1 MMNRRKFLNRATLST
16 AALPFWGSS
25 AYAKNEPSTTPELS
39 ALSGED
45 YWKALRTEFPMPADQ
60 AYFNTGTMGAQ
71 PNRVLNAVLDNMRNN
86 VVNIAQCD
94 YQGNGPLLLQGY
106 QGFDG
111 LRTKI
116 ANLIN
121 ARDLKEIALTQ
132 NATMGMNYI
141 SNGLDFKPGD
151 EFINTNR
158 EHGGGFGGW
167 RTAAKRYG
175 LKYKEANIPI
185 PANDPQEIFDNIF
198 ALVTPKTRVIA
209 VPHILS
215 TYGVVLPVKAICQE
229 ARKRGI
235 FTIIDGAQGVGHVK
249 VDVQDM
255 GCDAYYS
262 SLHKWLLAPAGN
274 GILYVRK
281 EVVGEVWTVAASYQ
295 WDNDEDHGLRLTQR
309 GTGNISLI
317 VGLEAAIDFHN
328 EIGSQKVIKR
338 IKELGDYL
346 RAGLQEMDKVSIV
359 SSLHPEMCAGITTYQ
374 VEGITPVE
382 LQNEMWKQHKLQ
394 PRAAGDNGLRQST
407 HIYNQKA
414 EIDKALAVIKKV

>member
-1 MMNRRKFLNRATLST
+1 MMNRRKFLNRTTAAAATL
-16 AALPFWGSS
+16 PFFGIPGTLE
-25 AYAKNEPSTTPELS
+25 AQETPL
-39 ALSGED
+39 ADLKHLSGED
-45 YWKALRTEFPMPADQ
+45 YWKGLRGAFPMPTNQ

-71 PNRVLNAVLDNMRNN
+71 PTRVLNAVLDNMRGNA
-86 VVNIAQCD
+86 VNIAQCD

-106 QGFDG
+106 QGFDQ

-116 ANLIN
+116 SQLIN
-121 ARDLKEIALTQ
+121 AKDFKEIALIQ

-141 SNGLDFKPGD
+141 SNGLDFQPGD
-151 EFINTNR
+151 ELINTNQ

-167 RTAAKRYG
+167 RMAAKRFG
-175 LKYKEANIPI
+175 LTYKEATIPI

-215 TYGVVLPVKAICQE
+215 TYGVVLPVKQICQE

-235 FTIIDGAQGVGHVK
+235 FTVIDGAQGVGHVS
-249 VDVQDM
+249 VDVQDI

-274 GILYVRK
+274 GILYIRN
-281 EVVGEVWTVAASYQ
+281 EVVGDIWTVAASYQ
-295 WDNDEDHGLRLTQR
+295 WENEEDHGLRLTQR
-309 GTGNISLI
+309 GTGNVSLI
-317 VGLEAAIDFHN
+317 VGLEAAVDFHN
-328 EIGSQKVIKR
+328 EVGSEKVIKR

-346 RAGLQEMDKVSIV
+346 RDGLQAIDKVKIV
-359 SSLHPEMCAGITTYQ
+359 SSVHPEMCAGITTYL
-374 VEGITPVE
+374 VDGVKPVD
-382 LQNEMWKQHKLQ
+382 LQNEMWKRYKLQ
-394 PRAAGDNGLRQST
+394 PRAAGTNGLRQST

-414 EIDKALAVIKKV
+414 EIDKALDVVRSI

>member
-1 MMNRRKFLNRATLST
+1 
-16 AALPFWGSS
+16 
-25 AYAKNEPSTTPELS
+25 
-39 ALSGED
+39 LSGED
-45 YWKALRTEFPMPADQ
+45 YWQALRAAWPMPTDE

-71 PNRVLNAVLDNMRNN
+71 PSRVLNAVLDNMRGNA
-86 VVNIAQCD
+86 VNIAHCD

-116 ANLIN
+116 AKLIN
-121 ARDLKEIALTQ
+121 ASDYKEIALTQ

-141 SNGLDFKPGD
+141 SGGLDFKPGD
-151 EFINTNR
+151 EFINTDQ

-175 LKYKEANIPI
+175 LTYKMAHIPI
-185 PANDPQEIFDNIF
+185 PANDPQEIIDNIF
-198 ALVTPKTRVIA
+198 DLVTPRTRVIA

-215 TYGVVLPVKAICQE
+215 TYGVVLPVKEICQE
-229 ARKRGI
+229 ARRREI
-235 FTIIDGAQGVGHVK
+235 FTIIDGAQSVGHIK
-249 VDVQDM
+249 VDVQDI

-262 SLHKWLLAPAGN
+262 SLHKWLMAPAGS

-309 GTGNISLI
+309 GTGNVSLI
-317 VGLEAAIDFHN
+317 VGLEAAVDFHN
-328 EIGSQKVIKR
+328 EIGSDKVIAR

-346 RAGLQEMDKVSIV
+346 RAGLQEIDKVSIR
-359 SSLHPEMCAGITTYQ
+359 SSVHPEMCAGLTTYL
-374 VEGITPVE
+374 VDGIKPVD
-382 LQNEMWKQHKLQ
+382 LQNEMWVRHKLQ
-394 PRAAGDNGLRQST
+394 PRAAGENGLRHST
-407 HIYNQKA
+407 HIYNQKE
-414 EIDKALAVIKKV
+414 EIDKALEVIRRV

>member
-1 MMNRRKFLNRATLST
+1 MDRRKFLNKTT
-16 AALPFWGSS
+16 AAAATLPFWGFSTS
-25 AYAKNEPSTTPELS
+25 AKAQTTSPTDLPD
-39 ALSGED
+39 LSGDE
-45 YWKALRTEFPMPADQ
+45 YWQALRAEWPMPTDE

-71 PNRVLNAVLDNMRNN
+71 PTRVLNAVLENMRGNT
-86 VVNIAQCD
+86 VNIAQCD

-116 ANLIN
+116 ARLIN
-121 ARDLKEIALTQ
+121 AREYQEIALIQ

-141 SNGLDFKPGD
+141 SNGLDFNPGD
-151 EFINTNR
+151 EFINTDQ

-167 RTAAKRYG
+167 RMAAKRYG
-175 LKYKEANIPI
+175 LTYKQAHIPI
-185 PANDPQEIFDNIF
+185 PANDPQEIVDNIF

-215 TYGVVLPVKAICQE
+215 TYGVVLPVKQICQE

-235 FTIIDGAQGVGHVK
+235 FTIIDGAQSVGHVN
-249 VDVQDM
+249 VDVQDI

-262 SLHKWLLAPAGN
+262 SLHKWLMAPAGN

-295 WDNDEDHGLRLTQR
+295 WDNDDDHGLRLTQR
-309 GTGNISLI
+309 GTGNVSLI
-317 VGLEAAIDFHN
+317 VGLEAAVDFHN
-328 EIGSQKVIKR
+328 QIGSEKVISR

-346 RAGLQEMDKVSIV
+346 RAGLKEINKAQIV
-359 SSLHPEMCAGITTYQ
+359 SSVHPEMCAGLTTYL
-374 VEGITPVE
+374 VDGITPVD
-382 LQNEMWKQHKLQ
+382 LQNTMWARHKLQ

-407 HIYNQKA
+407 HIYNQKE
-414 EIDKALAVIKKV
+414 EIDKALDVIRSV

>member
-1 MMNRRKFLNRATLST
+1 MDRRKFLNQSSAAA
-16 AALPFWGSS
+16 AALPLLGLPYTAAAQKSQSFDLSS
-25 AYAKNEPSTTPELS
+25 
-39 ALSGED
+39 LSGEA
-45 YWKALRTEFPMPADQ
+45 YWKALRAEFPMPAGE

-71 PNRVLNAVLDNMRNN
+71 PTRVLNAVLDNMRNN
-86 VVNIAQCD
+86 AQNIAQCD

-116 ANLIN
+116 AQLIN
-121 ARDLKEIALTQ
+121 ASDFKEIALIQ

-141 SNGLDFKPGD
+141 SNGLDFQPGD
-151 EFINTNR
+151 ELINTDK

-175 LKYKEANIPI
+175 LKYKEAHIPI

-209 VPHILS
+209 IPHILS
-215 TYGVVLPVKAICQE
+215 TYGVVLPIKQICQE

-235 FTIIDGAQGVGHVK
+235 FTIVDGAQGVGHVK
-249 VDVQDM
+249 VDVQDI

-274 GILYVRK
+274 GILYIRN
-281 EVVGEVWTVAASYQ
+281 EVVGDIWTVAASYQ
-295 WDNDEDHGLRLTQR
+295 WENEEDHGLRLTQR
-309 GTGNISLI
+309 GTGNVSLI
-317 VGLEAAIDFHN
+317 VGLEAAVDFHN
-328 EIGSQKVIKR
+328 EVGSEKVIQR

-346 RAGLQEMDKVSIV
+346 RTGLQAISKVKIV
-359 SSLHPEMCAGITTYQ
+359 SSVHPDMCAGITTYL
-374 VEGITPVE
+374 VEGIEPVE
-382 LQNEMWKQHKLQ
+382 VQNAMWKRYKLQ
-394 PRAAGDNGLRQST
+394 PRAAGKNGLRQST
-407 HIYNQKA
+407 HIYNQKE
-414 EIDKALAVIKKV
+414 EIDKSLEVIRSV

>member
-1 MMNRRKFLNRATLST
+1 MDRRKFLGRTST
-16 AALPFWGSS
+16 AALGLPLLGL
-25 AYAKNEPSTTPELS
+25 STTSEASVSQGLDLS
-39 ALSGED
+39 NLSGEE
-45 YWKALRTEFPMPADQ
+45 YWKGLRAAFPMPTGE

-71 PNRVLNAVLDNMRNN
+71 PTRVLNAVLDNMRGNAM
-86 VVNIAQCD
+86 NIARCD

-116 ANLIN
+116 AGLIN
-121 ARDLKEIALTQ
+121 ASDYKEIALIQ

-151 EFINTNR
+151 EFINTNQ

-167 RTAAKRYG
+167 RMAAKRFG
-175 LKYKEANIPI
+175 LEYKQATIPI
-185 PANDPQEIFDNIF
+185 PANDPQVIFDNIF

-215 TYGVVLPVKAICQE
+215 TYGVVLPVKQICQE

-235 FTIIDGAQGVGHVK
+235 FTVVDGAQGVGHVA
-249 VDVQDM
+249 VDVQDI

-274 GILYVRK
+274 GILYIRK
-281 EVVGEVWTVAASYQ
+281 EVVGDIWTVAASYQ
-295 WDNDEDHGLRLTQR
+295 WDNEEDHGLRLTQR
-309 GTGNISLI
+309 GTGNVSLI
-317 VGLEAAIDFHN
+317 VGLEAAVDFHN
-328 EIGSQKVIKR
+328 EIGSEKVIKR

-346 RAGLQEMDKVSIV
+346 RAGLQEIDKVKIV
-359 SSLHPEMCAGITTYQ
+359 SSVHPDMCAGLTTYL
-374 VEGITPVE
+374 VEGIQPVD
-382 LQNEMWKQHKLQ
+382 LQNEMWKRYKLQ
-394 PRAAGDNGLRQST
+394 PRAAGTNGLRQST
-407 HIYNQKA
+407 HIYNQKE
-414 EIDKALAVIKKV
+414 EIDKALEVIRSV

>member
-1 MMNRRKFLNRATLST
+1 MDRRKFLNRTT
-16 AALPFWGSS
+16 AAAATIPFLGVTPASAKKNMPLPD
-25 AYAKNEPSTTPELS
+25 PTR
-39 ALSGED
+39 LSGDE
-45 YWKALRTEFPMPADQ
+45 YWKALRAAFPMPADE

-71 PNRVLNAVLDNMRNN
+71 PSRVLHAVLDNMRDN
-86 VVNIAQCD
+86 VVRIAHCD

-116 ANLIN
+116 AKLIH
-121 ARDLKEIALTQ
+121 ASDYKEIALIQ

-151 EFINTNR
+151 EFINTDQ

-175 LKYKEANIPI
+175 LTYKQAHIPI
-185 PANDPQEIFDNIF
+185 PANDPQEIVDNIF
-198 ALVTPKTRVIA
+198 DLVTPKTRVIA

-215 TYGVVLPVKAICQE
+215 TYGVVLPVKEICQE
-229 ARKRGI
+229 ARRRGI
-235 FTIIDGAQGVGHVK
+235 FTIIDGAQSVGHVK
-249 VDVQDM
+249 VDVQDI

-281 EVVGEVWTVAASYQ
+281 DVVGDVWTVAASYQ
-295 WDNDEDHGLRLTQR
+295 WDNEEDHGLRLTQR
-309 GTGNISLI
+309 GTGNVSLI
-317 VGLEAAIDFHN
+317 VGLEAAVDFHN
-328 EIGSQKVIKR
+328 EIGSDKVIGR

-346 RAGLQEMDKVSIV
+346 RAGLQEMDKVKIV
-359 SSLHPEMCAGITTYQ
+359 SSVHPDMCAGITTYL
-374 VEGITPVE
+374 VDGITPTE
-382 LQNEMWKQHKLQ
+382 LQNKMWQRHKLQ

-407 HIYNQKA
+407 HIYNQKE
-414 EIDKALAVIKKV
+414 EIDKALAVIREV